1 MIYIKIY
8 LDKDEN
14 GEDMLVF
21 DSAKEDSEYDCFT
34 VAGEKNMGRLSAIDK
49 TIK

>member
-21 DSAKEDSEYDCFT
+21 DSASEKIFKVYQRIKRDFYEKEKRKS
-34 VAGEKNMGRLSAIDK
+34 VSI
-49 TIK
+49 

>member
-8 LDKDEN
+8 VDKDEN

-21 DSAKEDSEYDCFT
+21 DSVKQDVPGYHYFT
-34 VAGEKNMGRLSAIDK
+34 VAGKKKMAFTPTT
-49 TIK
+49 TIL

>member
-21 DSAKEDSEYDCFT
+21 DSASEKIFKVYQRIKRDYH
-34 VAGEKNMGRLSAIDK
+34 EKGKKQSVSV
-49 TIK
+49 